1 MRVREGP
8 GYQSTW
14 KTSQHYSNV
23 KIIMLSE
30 HFLYVRHCLRPL
42 GTWVSHPPSLL
53 VRSTLLPPFG
63 RRGMEAPGSRSAQ
76 SHLQGSFET
85 PEDSHLLLDIISVL
99 GIVPGTYWLS
109 KTTCQMN
116 KNHIGGPTKR
126 WNLKPGL
133 SKTLAPP
140 SAPSILYRTPV
151 RLMDSKV
158 PFLWTINS
166 QKVAVTCGSI

>member
-63 RRGMEAPGSRSAQ
+63 RRGNGGSRKWVCPESPADQ
-76 SHLQGSFET
+76 RTH
-85 PEDSHLLLDIISVL
+85 EDSHLLLDIISVP

-116 KNHIGGPTKR
+116 ENHIGGPTKR
-126 WNLKPGL
+126 RNLKPGL

-140 SAPSILYRTPV
+140 SAP
-151 RLMDSKV
+151 
-158 PFLWTINS
+158 
-166 QKVAVTCGSI
+166 